1 MEIKAKKRSNSYLAI
16 MDAGKTLF
24 WKHGIGRV
32 TVEEICEVAG
42 VSKMTFYRNFGNK
55 MEVAEKVL
63 VHWYE
68 EATRD
73 YRKIMDSPLPFNKK
87 IHRIVQLEHDWSQ
100 DLSKE
105 FVNDIYGKSD
115 PALKIIIE
123 EFQQASMSAFRED
136 LRFAQEKGEIRKD
149 LKLDFVIYMLNG
161 LNEKMSDKNLIEMYD
176 SPQELAV
183 ELANFIFYGIMP
195 KTDQ

>member
-1 MEIKAKKRSNSYLAI
+1 MEIKTKKRSKSYVAI
-16 MDAGKTLF
+16 MDAGKALF

-55 MEVAEKVL
+55 IEVAEKVL
-63 VHWYE
+63 VKWYE
-68 EATRD
+68 EATAD
-73 YRKIMDSPLPFNKK
+73 YRKIMDSPMPFYKK
-87 IHRIVQLEHDWSQ
+87 IHLIVQLEHDWSQ

-105 FVNDIYGKSD
+105 FINDIYGKSD
-115 PALKIIIE
+115 PALKNILE
-123 EFQQASMSAFRED
+123 EFQQASMLAFRED
-136 LRFAQEKGEIRKD
+136 LRSAQEKGEIRKD

-161 LNEKMSDKNLIEMYD
+161 LNEKMSDKNLVEMYD

-195 KTDQ
+195 TTDQ

>member
-1 MEIKAKKRSNSYLAI
+1 
-16 MDAGKTLF
+16 
-24 WKHGIGRV
+24 
-32 TVEEICEVAG
+32 
-42 VSKMTFYRNFGNK
+42 
-55 MEVAEKVL
+55 
-63 VHWYE
+63 
-68 EATRD
+68 
-73 YRKIMDSPLPFNKK
+73 
-87 IHRIVQLEHDWSQ
+87 
-100 DLSKE
+100 
-105 FVNDIYGKSD
+105 
-115 PALKIIIE
+115 
-123 EFQQASMSAFRED
+123 MSAFRED

>member
-1 MEIKAKKRSNSYLAI
+1 MEDKKVKRSKSYLAI
-16 MDAGKTLF
+16 LNAGKTLF

-32 TVEEICEVAG
+32 TVEEICQVAG

-55 MEVAEKVL
+55 IEVAEKVL
-63 VHWYE
+63 VKWHE
-68 EATRD
+68 EATTD
-73 YRKIMDSPLPFNKK
+73 YRKIMDSQMPFNEK

-105 FVNDIYGKSD
+105 FVNDIYGKVD
-115 PALKIIIE
+115 PNLKNILE
-123 EFQQASMSAFRED
+123 KFQQASMSNFRED
-136 LRFAQEKGEIRKD
+136 LKLAQEKGEIRKD

-161 LNEKMSDKNLIEMYD
+161 LNEKMSDKNLIDMYD

-195 KTDQ
+195 KTNQ